1 LFTRLFK
8 MGIAGTGLL
17 LVAGSYIA
25 VRHLPGSY
33 YQVSWFAGV
42 AGAAILAAWVSRST
56 DGRRRQLERDNAEAG
71 AVLEIAQMANA
82 AVNLEAT
89 LDLVVLTLQRLL
101 GGPACAVFLVNREG
115 SQLEMLAGAGV
126 AAVGPLD
133 LHLDDQGW
141 SPSSGI
147 PLLIDDVQRGGPSP
161 ITQIQPEC
169 RSVLCV
175 PLRTVERV
183 LGMLYIGQ
191 RGADRITEWQVRL
204 LETIAGRI
212 VFPIERL
219 LVQEKLER
227 EASLDPLTGL
237 LNCRRLEQA
246 LAAEVKRSERYRHPL
261 SIIMLD
267 LDQLARYNDRYGHT
281 RGNSLLVAAAQFVKA
296 NVREVDRVA
305 RYGGDEFCVI
315 CPETSREDAFVLAE
329 RLCRQIMAA
338 PFLDLGNGPE
348 VTVSGGVATY
358 PEDGRSAA
366 DLLAGADAA
375 VDAVKRLGGSAV
387 GAGGEQRATEVTAA
401 ETPSRPAPTPD
412 PQSAQADLG
421 APRSAHR

>member
-1 LFTRLFK
+1 MMFTRLLK
-8 MGIAGTGLL
+8 VGIAAAGLL
-17 LVAGSYIA
+17 LVAGSYSAI
-25 VRHLPGSY
+25 RHLPGSF
-33 YQVSWFAGV
+33 YQASWLGGI
-42 AGAAILAAWVSRST
+42 AGAAILGAWVSRGT
-56 DGRRRQLERDNAEAG
+56 DGRRRQLERDNAEAA

-82 AVNLEAT
+82 AVNLETT

-101 GGPACAVFLVNREG
+101 GGPTCAVFLVNREG

-126 AAVGPLD
+126 AGCSLGGRISPLD

-141 SPSSGI
+141 SPASGI
-147 PLLIDDVQRGGPSP
+147 PLLIDDVHRGGPSP

-191 RGADRITEWQVRL
+191 RRADRITERQVRL

-237 LNCRRLEQA
+237 LNYRRLEQA
-246 LAAEVKRSERYRHPL
+246 LTAEVKRSGRYRHPL
-261 SIIMLD
+261 SIIMLE
-267 LDQLARYNDRYGHT
+267 LDQLGRYNDRYGHT
-281 RGNSLLVAAAQFVKA
+281 RGNALLVAAAQFVKT
-296 NVREVDRVA
+296 NVREVDTVA
-305 RYGGDEFCVI
+305 RYGGDEFCII

-329 RLCRQIMAA
+329 RLCRQFMAA
-338 PFLDLGNGPE
+338 PFLDLGSGPE

-358 PEDGRSAA
+358 PEDGRAAA

-375 VDAVKRLGGSAV
+375 VAAVKRLGGSAV
-387 GAGGEQRATEVTAA
+387 GAGGPDNEERLLARIND
-401 ETPSRPAPTPD
+401 TP
-412 PQSAQADLG
+412 
-421 APRSAHR
+421 

>member
-1 LFTRLFK
+1 MFTRLLNAGIVAIGLLLLLAGSYGAIWHLPGELYQASWFG
-8 MGIAGTGLL
+8 GIAGAALL
-17 LVAGSYIA
+17 G
-25 VRHLPGSY
+25 
-33 YQVSWFAGV
+33 
-42 AGAAILAAWVSRST
+42 AWVGRST
-56 DGRRRQLERDNAEAG
+56 DGRRRQLERDNAEAA
-71 AVLEIAQMANA
+71 AVLEIAQMANS

-101 GGPACAVFLVNREG
+101 GGPACAVFLVNRDG

-126 AAVGPLD
+126 AEVAPLD

-141 SPSSGI
+141 SPASGI
-147 PLLIDDVQRGGPSP
+147 PLLIDDTDRGSSGP

-169 RSVLCV
+169 RSLLCV

-183 LGMLYIGQ
+183 VGMLYTGQ
-191 RGADRITEWQVRL
+191 RGPDQITERQVRL
-204 LETIAGRI
+204 TETIAGRI

-237 LNCRRLEQA
+237 LNCRRLEHA

-267 LDQLARYNDRYGHT
+267 LDQLARYNDRHGHT
-281 RGNSLLVAAAQFVKA
+281 RGNGLLVAAAQFVKT
-296 NVREVDRVA
+296 NVREVDTVA
-305 RYGGDEFCVI
+305 RYGGDEFCII

-329 RLCRQIMAA
+329 RLCRQFMAA

-358 PEDGRSAA
+358 PDDGRTAA
-366 DLLAGADAA
+366 DLIAAADGAVA
-375 VDAVKRLGGSAV
+375 AVKRLGGSAV
-387 GAGGEQRATEVTAA
+387 GAGGPDSEERLLARIA
-401 ETPSRPAPTPD
+401 ETP
-412 PQSAQADLG
+412 
-421 APRSAHR
+421 

>member
-1 LFTRLFK
+1 
-8 MGIAGTGLL
+8 M
-17 LVAGSYIA
+17 AGSYSAI
-25 VRHLPGSY
+25 RHLPGSFY
-33 YQVSWFAGV
+33 RVSWLGGI
-42 AGAAILAAWVSRST
+42 AGAAILAAWLSRGT
-56 DGRRRQLERDNAEAG
+56 DGRRRQLERDTAEAA

-126 AAVGPLD
+126 VEVSPLD
-133 LHLDDQGW
+133 LQLDDQGW
-141 SPSSGI
+141 SPASGI
-147 PLLIDDVQRGGPSP
+147 PLLVDDVNRGGPSP

-191 RGADRITEWQVRL
+191 QRADGITERQVRL

-237 LNCRRLEQA
+237 LNCRRLEQS

-261 SIIMLD
+261 SIIILEM
-267 LDQLARYNDRYGHT
+267 DQLGRYNDRHGHT
-281 RGNSLLVAAAQFVKA
+281 RGNALLVAAAQFVKI
-296 NVREVDRVA
+296 NVREVDTVA
-305 RYGGDEFCVI
+305 RYGGDEFCII

-329 RLCRQIMAA
+329 RLCRQFMAA
-338 PFLDLGNGPE
+338 PFLDLGSGPE

-358 PEDGRSAA
+358 PDDGRSAN

-375 VDAVKRLGGSAV
+375 VAAVKRLGGSAV
-387 GAGGEQRATEVTAA
+387 GAGGPDNEERLLARITD
-401 ETPSRPAPTPD
+401 AP
-412 PQSAQADLG
+412 
-421 APRSAHR
+421 

>member
-1 LFTRLFK
+1 
-8 MGIAGTGLL
+8 
-17 LVAGSYIA
+17 
-25 VRHLPGSY
+25 
-33 YQVSWFAGV
+33 VSWLGGI

-56 DGRRRQLERDNAEAG
+56 DGRRRQLERDNAEAV
-71 AVLEIAQMANA
+71 AVLEIAQMANS

-101 GGPACAVFLVNREG
+101 GGPACAVFLVSREG

-126 AAVGPLD
+126 EGVGPLD

-161 ITQIQPEC
+161 ITQIRPEC

-191 RGADRITEWQVRL
+191 QGPDRITEWQVHL

-219 LVQEKLER
+219 LVQEKLEM

-296 NVREVDRVA
+296 NVREVDTLA
-305 RYGGDEFCVI
+305 RYGGDEFCII

-329 RLCRQIMAA
+329 RLCRQFMAA

-366 DLLAGADAA
+366 DLLAGADGA
-375 VDAVKRLGGSAV
+375 VAAVKRLGGSAV
-387 GAGGEQRATEVTAA
+387 GAGGGPDEERLLARITD
-401 ETPSRPAPTPD
+401 RP
-412 PQSAQADLG
+412 G
-421 APRSAHR
+421 A